1 MTLAE
6 IKETD
11 EVFLTPSDI
20 ATVLG
25 SDAQTIRDMAKS
37 DPAKLG
43 FQVTVVVIGGTFS
56 AHAASAWLTNKREE
70 RKLTRDAGV
79 DRAQRRADQER
90 ASWANLVNDRDKTI
104 RDQAIRIAAQE
115 RQIERLQDLLTAS
128 EGERRKMMEAR
139 V

>member
-43 FQVTVVVIGGTFS
+43 FQVTVIGTRV
-56 AHAASAWLTNKREE
+56 KIP
-70 RKLTRDAGV
+70 RKPFLK
-79 DRAQRRADQER
+79 
-90 ASWANLVNDRDKTI
+90 WI
-104 RDQAIRIAAQE
+104 
-115 RQIERLQDLLTAS
+115 
-128 EGERRKMMEAR
+128 GED
-139 V
+139 